1 MKIKLVKDARVM
13 HKAGEVV
20 DTIPSYARILLA
32 NGMAIPFIE
41 EEKKEA
47 KPKTRKKKAEE

>member
-47 KPKTRKKKAEE
+47 KPKTKKKKAEE